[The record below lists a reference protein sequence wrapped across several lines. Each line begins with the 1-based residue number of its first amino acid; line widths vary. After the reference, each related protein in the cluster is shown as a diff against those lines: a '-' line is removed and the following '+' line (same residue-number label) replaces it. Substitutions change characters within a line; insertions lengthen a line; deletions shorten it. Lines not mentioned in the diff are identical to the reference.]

1 MNHGPQI
8 NVEQVNTDLEVTF
21 LIEKAKKIAIIPS
34 KVAGVDA
41 FASACAVYKSLKALD
56 KNVSFI
62 YTGKIPESC
71 VDLITPAELTSDV
84 FERELLVSI
93 DYSETPAAKVHYS
106 TENDVLYLKVKPIDK
121 NFDLSRVGAEIKGFD
136 FDLVITLGVQSLE
149 DLGQIYSEL
158 HTEFDKATIINIDNT
173 ELNTKFGK
181 VNVIDNSVDGLS
193 LLVFQK
199 FIEWKYPVNKQ
210 IAKAFLTGISH
221 RNTN

>member
-8 NVEQVNTDLEVTF
+8 NEAQLNTGLKVPS
-21 LIEKAKKIAIIPS
+21 LIEGAKKIAIIPS
-34 KVAGVDA
+34 KIADVDA
-41 FASACAVYKSLKALD
+41 FAAACGIYKSLKSLE
-56 KNVSFI
+56 KNVSFV
-62 YTGKIPESC
+62 YTGKIPEAC
-71 VDLITPAELTSDV
+71 AELITTAELTSDV

-121 NFDLSRVGAEIKGFD
+121 NFDLSRVGASIRGFD
-136 FDLVITLGVQSLE
+136 FDLVITIGAQSLE

-158 HTEFDKATIINIDNT
+158 HSEFDKSTIINIDNT

-181 VNVIDNSVDGLS
+181 VNVIDSSVDGLS

-199 FIEWKYPVNKQ
+199 FIEWKYPVNKH